1 MSLVLNRLKCLLR
14 TQWQINTLHIKSQHV
29 SGHLHSCCLIC
40 SSVVA
45 LSPLSQ
51 AADGISVT
59 EILLCVTAMAKMN
72 ADAKTF
78 LKLVDFSSF
87 AFLLFLCFLFL
98 YSFSL
103 LIIPYSTSRLQRG
116 GKRDQGEEEEGI
128 QMMNCFVSL
137 PMQSLLL

>member
-1 MSLVLNRLKCLLR
+1 MSGDLY
-14 TQWQINTLHIKSQHV
+14 
-29 SGHLHSCCLIC
+29 SCCLIC
-40 SSVVA
+40 ISVVA
-45 LSPLSQ
+45 PSPLSQ

-59 EILLCVTAMAKMN
+59 EILLCVKTMAKMN

-78 LKLVDFSSF
+78 LKLVDFSSL

-128 QMMNCFVSL
+128 VLFLYLCNHCCCNS
-137 PMQSLLL
+137 